1 MARTPSLAEVVGA
14 LSACIAV
21 LLMMSTKT
29 ALAADP
35 DPLLDFPPSLTS
47 FTLRNIFTNGEV
59 AVGPGGTRATVN
71 INIFPAMQMQSLTY
85 TQFRMKPCGVNLPHT
100 HPRASEMLTLV
111 TGGPLQVGFVDT
123 EGERHID
130 ILYPGDVTI
139 FPRGLLHFEINLGK
153 KTALYIS
160 ALNSQNPGVL
170 TAAGALLNVPLR
182 ALATSF
188 NRTIE
193 EVEAL
198 QENKLVY
205 GSTLEMP
212 PAGVCTPGQNITTD
226 F

>member
-1 MARTPSLAEVVGA
+1 MASTPSLAGVVGA

-35 DPLLDFPPSLTS
+35 DPLLDFPSGLTS
-47 FTLRNIFTNGEV
+47 FTLRDIFTNGEV

-123 EGERHID
+123 QGT
-130 ILYPGDVTI
+130 Y
-139 FPRGLLHFEINLGK
+139 NC
-153 KTALYIS
+153 
-160 ALNSQNPGVL
+160 
-170 TAAGALLNVPLR
+170 ALLNVPLR

-193 EVEAL
+193 EVEVL

-212 PAGVCTPGQNITTD
+212 PAGVCTPGKNITTD